1 MAPGERVP
9 RGGMASLAL
18 PTTRPELRRTVS
30 DVAEGYGRH
39 HVLTYASA
47 IAYQILSALIPFAL
61 FALALAGVLGLQ
73 SLWTDHLRPTIAA
86 SSSTEVMAL
95 LDKTIGHV
103 LHHKQFFWL
112 TAGLLIALWEIGGA
126 VRATM
131 EALDT
136 IHGTRRQR
144 SRRDKYVTSTWLSAV
159 LGALW
164 LIAIALIA
172 GGGSVLPGPLGAI
185 VRCALAAL
193 VLTLATGITLRV
205 APARRLPMR
214 WVSFGSLV
222 IVAGWL
228 ITVGGYV
235 IYATSIAS
243 YSSVFGSL
251 AALFVLLVAVY
262 LSAAVFLTGALID
275 DAARRRGS

>member
-1 MAPGERVP
+1 
-9 RGGMASLAL
+9 MASLAL
-18 PTTRPELRRTVS
+18 PTTRPELRRTIK
-30 DVAEGYGRH
+30 DVADGYARH
-39 HVLTYASA
+39 NVLTYASA
-47 IAYQILSALIPFAL
+47 IAYQVLSALIPFAL
-61 FALALAGVLGLQ
+61 FALALAGILGLE
-73 SLWTDHLRPTIAA
+73 SLWTDHLRPTLAG
-86 SSSTEVMAL
+86 SSSTEVMAV
-95 LDKTIGHV
+95 LDKTIDQV

-112 TAGLLIALWEIGGA
+112 TFGLLITLWEVGGA

-136 IHGTRRQR
+136 IHGARRQR
-144 SRRDKYVTSTWLSAV
+144 SRRDKDVTSTWLAAV

-164 LIAIALIA
+164 LVAIALIA
-172 GGGSVLPGPLGAI
+172 GGGSVLPGPFGAI
-185 VRCALAAL
+185 VRCAAAAL
-193 VLTLATGITLRV
+193 VLALATGLTLRV
-205 APARRLPMR
+205 APVRELPAR

-228 ITVGGYV
+228 VVVGGYV

-243 YSSVFGSL
+243 YASVFGSL

-275 DAARRRGS
+275 HAARRRR